1 MRRAG
6 FLCRAGAFIG
16 VAFGAALCLAGGAQ
30 AQAQSQSQA
39 PAQAQT
45 ARAEVQAV
53 IRSPVLT
60 LNYEQFIAGSQMGQQ
75 MSANYE
81 AERARLEAANAEI
94 ASQLEAEELALTKA
108 RDTMQPDAFRK
119 AASDFDEKVQK
130 IRQERRDA
138 ETILARK
145 RDDLRSRFEQA
156 AVPVLSALMR
166 EAGAAVILEVRSTVL
181 SLEQVDITDLAIQR
195 LDAAF
200 AASADAPAEQ

>member
-30 AQAQSQSQA
+30 AQA
-39 PAQAQT
+39 PAQT
-45 ARAEVQAV
+45 ARAEAQAV

>member
-1 MRRAG
+1 LPRGRVYWG
-6 FLCRAGAFIG
+6 RLWGDPLFGGG
-16 VAFGAALCLAGGAQ
+16 VQ
-30 AQAQSQSQA
+30 AQSQA

>member
-30 AQAQSQSQA
+30 AQAQA

-81 AERARLEAANAEI
+81 AECARLEAANAEI

>member
-1 MRRAG
+1 MRRVG
-6 FLCRAGAFIG
+6 FLCRVGASIG
-16 VAFGAALCLAGGAQ
+16 VALGAALCVVGAGQ
-30 AQAQSQSQA
+30 AQAQSARADA
-39 PAQAQT
+39 PAI
-45 ARAEVQAV
+45 

-130 IRQERRDA
+130 IRQERRYA

>member
-16 VAFGAALCLAGGAQ
+16 VAFGAALCLAGGV
-30 AQAQSQSQA
+30 QAQSQA
-39 PAQAQT
+39 PTPAQT

>member
-30 AQAQSQSQA
+30 AQ
-39 PAQAQT
+39 AQAQT

>member
-30 AQAQSQSQA
+30 AQSPA

-81 AERARLEAANAEI
+81 AERARLEVANAEI

-200 AASADAPAEQ
+200 ASSADAPAEQ

>member
-30 AQAQSQSQA
+30 AQSPA

-200 AASADAPAEQ
+200 AASADVPAEQ

>member
-6 FLCRAGAFIG
+6 FLCRAGASIG
-16 VAFGAALCLAGGAQ
+16 VALGAALCVVGAGQ
-30 AQAQSQSQA
+30 
-39 PAQAQT
+39 AQAQT
-45 ARAEVQAV
+45 ARADAPAV

-60 LNYEQFIAGSQMGQQ
+60 LNYEQFIAGSRMGQQ
-75 MSANYE
+75 MSADYE

-108 RDTMQPDAFRK
+108 RDTMQADAFRK
-119 AASDFDEKVQK
+119 AASAFDEKVQK

-145 RDDLRSRFEQA
+145 RDDLRIRFEQA

-195 LDAAF
+195 LDDAF
-200 AASADAPAEQ
+200 AASTQTPGPAAQQ

>member
-16 VAFGAALCLAGGAQ
+16 FAFGAALCLAGGAQ
-30 AQAQSQSQA
+30 AQAQA

-108 RDTMQPDAFRK
+108 RDMMQPDAFRK

>member
-6 FLCRAGAFIG
+6 LLCRAGACIG

-30 AQAQSQSQA
+30 AQSQA
-39 PAQAQT
+39 PAQT

-75 MSANYE
+75 TSANYE

>member
-30 AQAQSQSQA
+30 AQSQA
-39 PAQAQT
+39 PVQSPAQAQT

>member
-30 AQAQSQSQA
+30 AQSPA

>member
-30 AQAQSQSQA
+30 AQSPA

-130 IRQERRDA
+130 IRQERRDV

>member
-6 FLCRAGAFIG
+6 FLCRAGASIG
-16 VAFGAALCLAGGAQ
+16 VALGAALCVVGAGQ
-30 AQAQSQSQA
+30 
-39 PAQAQT
+39 AQAQT
-45 ARAEVQAV
+45 ARADAPAV

-60 LNYEQFIAGSQMGQQ
+60 LNYEQFIEGSRMGQQ
-75 MSANYE
+75 MSADYE

-108 RDTMQPDAFRK
+108 RDTMQADAFRK
-119 AASDFDEKVQK
+119 AASAFDEKVQK

-138 ETILARK
+138 ESILARK

-195 LDAAF
+195 LDDAF
-200 AASADAPAEQ
+200 AASTQTPGPAAQQ

>member
-6 FLCRAGAFIG
+6 FLCRAGASIG
-16 VAFGAALCLAGGAQ
+16 VALGAALCVMGAGQAQ
-30 AQAQSQSQA
+30 AQA
-39 PAQAQT
+39 
-45 ARAEVQAV
+45 ARADAPAV

-60 LNYEQFIAGSQMGQQ
+60 LNYEQFIAGSRMGQQ
-75 MSANYE
+75 MSADYE

-108 RDTMQPDAFRK
+108 RDTMQADAFRK
-119 AASDFDEKVQK
+119 AASAFDEKVQK

-195 LDAAF
+195 LDDAF
-200 AASADAPAEQ
+200 AASTQPPDPAAQQ

>member
-6 FLCRAGAFIG
+6 FLCSARAFIG

-30 AQAQSQSQA
+30 AQSQS

>member
-30 AQAQSQSQA
+30 AQAQSQSQS

>member
-30 AQAQSQSQA
+30 AQSQA
-39 PAQAQT
+39 PAQT

>member
-1 MRRAG
+1 MVAG
-6 FLCRAGAFIG
+6 Q
-16 VAFGAALCLAGGAQ
+16 AQ
-30 AQAQSQSQA
+30 AQA
-39 PAQAQT
+39 
-45 ARAEVQAV
+45 ARADAPAV

-60 LNYEQFIAGSQMGQQ
+60 LNYEQFIAGSRMGQQ
-75 MSANYE
+75 MSADYE

-108 RDTMQPDAFRK
+108 RDTMQADAFRK
-119 AASDFDEKVQK
+119 AASAFDEKVQK

-195 LDAAF
+195 LDDAF
-200 AASADAPAEQ
+200 AASTQPPDPAAQQ

>member
-30 AQAQSQSQA
+30 AQAQS

-200 AASADAPAEQ
+200 AASADVPAEQ

>member
-30 AQAQSQSQA
+30 AQSQS
-39 PAQAQT
+39 PALAQT

>member
-16 VAFGAALCLAGGAQ
+16 VAFGAALCLAGRAQ

>member
-6 FLCRAGAFIG
+6 FLCHAGASIG
-16 VAFGAALCLAGGAQ
+16 VALGVALCVMGAGQAQ
-30 AQAQSQSQA
+30 AQA
-39 PAQAQT
+39 
-45 ARAEVQAV
+45 ARADAPAV

-60 LNYEQFIAGSQMGQQ
+60 LNYEQFIAGSRMGQQ
-75 MSANYE
+75 MSADYE

-108 RDTMQPDAFRK
+108 RDTMQADAFRK
-119 AASDFDEKVQK
+119 AASAFDEKVQK

-195 LDAAF
+195 LDDAF
-200 AASADAPAEQ
+200 AASTQPPDPAAQQ

>member
-6 FLCRAGAFIG
+6 FLCRAGASIG
-16 VAFGAALCLAGGAQ
+16 VALGAALGVVGAGL
-30 AQAQSQSQA
+30 
-39 PAQAQT
+39 AQAQT
-45 ARAEVQAV
+45 ARADAPAV

-60 LNYEQFIAGSQMGQQ
+60 LNYEQFIAGSRMGRQ
-75 MSANYE
+75 MSADYE

-108 RDTMQPDAFRK
+108 RDTMQADAFRK
-119 AASDFDEKVQK
+119 AASAFDEKVQK

-138 ETILARK
+138 ESILARK

-195 LDAAF
+195 LDDAF
-200 AASADAPAEQ
+200 AASTQTPGPAAQQ

>member
-30 AQAQSQSQA
+30 AQSQA

>member
-6 FLCRAGAFIG
+6 FLCHAGASIG
-16 VAFGAALCLAGGAQ
+16 VALGAALCVMGAGQAQ
-30 AQAQSQSQA
+30 AQA
-39 PAQAQT
+39 
-45 ARAEVQAV
+45 ARADAPAV

-60 LNYEQFIAGSQMGQQ
+60 LNYEQFIAGSRMGQQ
-75 MSANYE
+75 MSADYE

-108 RDTMQPDAFRK
+108 RDTMQADAFRK
-119 AASDFDEKVQK
+119 AASAFDEKVQK

-195 LDAAF
+195 LDDAF
-200 AASADAPAEQ
+200 AASTQPPDPAAQQ

>member
-6 FLCRAGAFIG
+6 FLCRAGASIG
-16 VAFGAALCLAGGAQ
+16 VALGAALCVVGAGQ
-30 AQAQSQSQA
+30 
-39 PAQAQT
+39 AQAQT
-45 ARAEVQAV
+45 ARADAPAV

-60 LNYEQFIAGSQMGQQ
+60 LNYEQFIAGSRMGQQ
-75 MSANYE
+75 MSADYE

-94 ASQLEAEELALTKA
+94 ASQLEAEELALTNA
-108 RDTMQPDAFRK
+108 RDTMQADAFRK
-119 AASDFDEKVQK
+119 AASAFDEKVQK

-138 ETILARK
+138 ESILARK

-195 LDAAF
+195 LDDAF
-200 AASADAPAEQ
+200 AASTQTPDPAAQQ

>member
-6 FLCRAGAFIG
+6 FFCRAGAFIG
-16 VAFGAALCLAGGAQ
+16 VAFGAALCLAEGTQ
-30 AQAQSQSQA
+30 AQAQ
-39 PAQAQT
+39 AQAQT

>member
-30 AQAQSQSQA
+30 AQAQSPA
-39 PAQAQT
+39 PAQAQAQT

>member
-6 FLCRAGAFIG
+6 FLCRARAFIG

-30 AQAQSQSQA
+30 AQSQA
-39 PAQAQT
+39 PAQT
-45 ARAEVQAV
+45 ARAEAQAV

>member
-6 FLCRAGAFIG
+6 FLCRAGASIG
-16 VAFGAALCLAGGAQ
+16 VALGAALCVVGAGQ
-30 AQAQSQSQA
+30 AQAQN
-39 PAQAQT
+39 
-45 ARAEVQAV
+45 ARADAPAV

-60 LNYEQFIAGSQMGQQ
+60 LNYEQFIAGSRMGQQ
-75 MSANYE
+75 MSADYE

-108 RDTMQPDAFRK
+108 RDTMQADAFRK
-119 AASDFDEKVQK
+119 AASAFDEKVQK

-195 LDAAF
+195 LDDAF
-200 AASADAPAEQ
+200 AASTQTPDPAAQQ

>member
-6 FLCRAGAFIG
+6 FLCRARAFIG

-30 AQAQSQSQA
+30 AQSQA
-39 PAQAQT
+39 PAQAKAQT

>member
-30 AQAQSQSQA
+30 AQSQAQAQA

>member
-6 FLCRAGAFIG
+6 FLCRAGASIG
-16 VAFGAALCLAGGAQ
+16 VALGAALGVVGAGQ
-30 AQAQSQSQA
+30 
-39 PAQAQT
+39 AQAQT
-45 ARAEVQAV
+45 ARADAPAV

-60 LNYEQFIAGSQMGQQ
+60 LNYEQFIAGSRMGQQ
-75 MSANYE
+75 MSADYE

-108 RDTMQPDAFRK
+108 RDTMQADAFRK
-119 AASDFDEKVQK
+119 AASAFDEKVQK

-138 ETILARK
+138 ESILARK

-195 LDAAF
+195 LDDAF
-200 AASADAPAEQ
+200 AASTQTPGPAAQQ

>member
-6 FLCRAGAFIG
+6 FLCRVGAFIG

-30 AQAQSQSQA
+30 AQSQS
-39 PAQAQT
+39 PARAQT

-75 MSANYE
+75 ISANYE

-119 AASDFDEKVQK
+119 AASNFDEKVQK
-130 IRQERRDA
+130 IRLERRDA

>member
-30 AQAQSQSQA
+30 AQA

-45 ARAEVQAV
+45 ARAEMQAV

-108 RDTMQPDAFRK
+108 RDTMQPDVFRK